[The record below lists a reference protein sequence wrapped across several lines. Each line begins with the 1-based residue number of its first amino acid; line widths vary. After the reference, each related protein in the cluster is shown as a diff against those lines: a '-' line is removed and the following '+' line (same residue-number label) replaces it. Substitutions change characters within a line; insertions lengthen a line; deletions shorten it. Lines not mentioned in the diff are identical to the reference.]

1 MVKSSVSERKGAV
14 TKLRNEQTEDFNIAM
29 EHIRYS
35 PSQQYYGTKILF
47 VIKGSIWVTY
57 EGSEEELR
65 ESDILFINRN
75 SRYSIIGEEDSILI
89 SLSISSHFFALHYK
103 NYFHSY
109 FQTFSNELNTGRETV
124 MQQMR
129 HLLSE
134 MILEKYRDED
144 SSSLVTQS
152 SVYQIMLMLTRFFKK
167 EVPLWEG
174 TEVSDERIVRIIQM
188 IEQRYTEPL
197 TLSEIAESEF
207 LSPSYLSRYFKQM
220 TGIGFLQ
227 YLYRVRLKHS
237 MEDLLYT
244 TDNLFQIANK
254 NGFSTAKNYS
264 AVFKAA
270 YNQTPSEYRKEHQ
283 LDDLPKRR
291 ITEDGTEVKS
301 VMESPAVLV
310 QLAKYLDEGSEQNFI
325 YDKVPVE
332 EREVVIN
339 KEIED
344 TLGKEQHLVFIG
356 QLKSLLDENIQ
367 KQVVTAHQEL
377 GVDFVGIYNLIKGST
392 LLPEVETDEVIST
405 SPVHAISDL
414 ALEFLKEQQI
424 GLFIRIDYQ
433 EIIDNEDNFFKRFDH
448 FMQHALHV
456 FGRQFVEKWHVLFQG
471 PDNDLISADELK
483 RLYLK
488 LWQLL
493 EKRTRQINVGYYISF
508 DERKDDILADQ
519 YWIFEERQ
527 KIDFISYDADQNDLI
542 DFDKISD
549 KDFINSQNY
558 ILDKT
563 HKLKIFLKK
572 HQMNKPLCLNNWN
585 TLTGNTRYTNGTFFR
600 GALILRTVLELSKE
614 VKSIGFWI
622 NNQVHEKSSS
632 SRNILI
638 DGLELFHFFNGKR
651 PVYYAMMFK
660 ERLHGKIVARGEDFL
675 MTENENGYQIILFNE
690 RRFNPQ
696 YSTDELFIQS
706 RSKEL
711 HFRLNGLEKSNYQ
724 IRLFRFDSENGG
736 LYKNWRKLNSQYGID
751 REIINYIVQSAKP
764 SLELKDDF
772 IEDSWSFYS
781 FLDINAIHFI
791 EMRKVIE

>member
-1 MVKSSVSERKGAV
+1 M
-14 TKLRNEQTEDFNIAM
+14 RNEQTEDFAIAM

-47 VIKGSIWVTY
+47 VIQGNVWVTY
-57 EGSEEELR
+57 EGNEEALE
-65 ESDILFINRN
+65 ESDVLFINRN
-75 SRYSIIGEEDSILI
+75 SRYSVVGDEDNILI

-103 NYFHSY
+103 DYFHSY
-109 FQTFSNELNTGRETV
+109 FQTFSHEENNGRETV

-144 SSSLVTQS
+144 SSSLVLQS
-152 SVYQIMLMLTRFFKK
+152 SIYQIMLMMTRFFKK

-188 IEQRYTEPL
+188 IEQRYAEPL
-197 TLSEIAESEF
+197 TLSEVAESEF

-244 TDNLFQIANK
+244 TDTLFQIANK

-264 AVFKAA
+264 AIFKAA
-270 YNQTPSEYRKEHQ
+270 HQQTPSEYRKEHQ
-283 LDDLPKRR
+283 QDNLPMRR
-291 ITEDGTEVKS
+291 IAQNEAEVKS
-301 VMESPAVLV
+301 VMESPTVLV
-310 QLAKYLDEGSEQNFI
+310 QLAKYLDQGSEQNFI
-325 YDKVPVE
+325 YDKAPVE
-332 EREVVIN
+332 EREITVN

-356 QLKSLLDENIQ
+356 QLKSLLDKNVQE
-367 KQVVTAHQEL
+367 QVLTANQEL
-377 GVDFVGIYNLIKGST
+377 GVHFVGVHNLISGST
-392 LLPEVETDEVIST
+392 LLPEVETDEMIST
-405 SPVHAISDL
+405 SPVYAISDQ
-414 ALEFLKEQQI
+414 ALEFLKKHQI
-424 GLFIRIDYQ
+424 GLCIRIDYQ
-433 EIIDNEDNFFKRFDH
+433 EIIDNEENFFKRFDH
-448 FMQHALHV
+448 FMKHALHI
-456 FGRQFVEKWHVLFQG
+456 FGRSFIEKWQILFQG
-471 PDNDLISADELK
+471 TDNEVISRDELK
-483 RLYLK
+483 RLYLR
-488 LWQLL
+488 LWDLL
-493 EKRTRQINVGYYISF
+493 KKRTPHISIGYYVSF
-508 DERKDDILADQ
+508 DERKDDILMNQ
-519 YWIFEERQ
+519 YWMLEEKS

-549 KDFINSQNY
+549 KDFMKSQNY

-563 HKLKIFLKK
+563 HKLKNFLKK

-622 NNQVHEKSSS
+622 SNQVHEKSSG

-660 ERLHGKIVARGEDFL
+660 ERLHGKIVAKGEDFL
-675 MTENENGYQIILFNE
+675 MTENEEGYQLILYNE

-696 YSTDELFIQS
+696 YSTDELFLQS

-711 HFRLNGLEKSNYQ
+711 HFRLKGLETADYQ

-751 REIINYIVQSAKP
+751 KEIINYIVQSAKP

-772 IEDSWSFYS
+772 IEDCWSFYS

-791 EMRKVIE
+791 ELRKIVE